1 MKSLSGIVTFAAVVL
16 LLSLPVESIAGL
28 SLGDAVK
35 AGQEEA
41 SQQVAPE
48 TIEQTLVELFAWGDT
63 GWGDELAVG
72 FGLTVALSIT
82 TLPIGIVLG
91 FCVAGLS
98 LSAKKSL
105 RVIGL
110 GYSTVFRGLPEL
122 LTLFLVYNGVNQ
134 LLNSI
139 AKSIDVNA
147 AFVEVSP
154 FAAGVTALGLVFG
167 AYSGEV
173 LRGAIQALDKGQ
185 IEAGFASGMNRWT
198 VFRRIMLPH
207 IWRLALPGLG
217 NLWVNLVKDTAL
229 VSVIALEDLLRMTNL
244 AVATT
249 KLPFTFY
256 CVACLAYWIVCFAS
270 ERVIARMELR
280 VSRGFRRA

>member
-1 MKSLSGIVTFAAVVL
+1 MVLS
-16 LLSLPVESIAGL
+16 LSLPVGGVASM
-28 SLGDAVK
+28 SLGDLVK
-35 AGQEEA
+35 EGQEKA

-48 TIEQTLVELFAWGDT
+48 AIEQSFLELFAWGDT
-63 GWGDELAVG
+63 GWGDEIAAG
-72 FGLTVALSIT
+72 FGLTAALSIS

-98 LSAKKSL
+98 LSRAKVL
-105 RVIGL
+105 RVIGVS
-110 GYSTVFRGLPEL
+110 YSTVFRGLPEL

-139 AKSIDVNA
+139 TKSFDANA
-147 AFVEVSP
+147 TFVEISP

-167 AYSGEV
+167 AFSGEV

-185 IEAGFASGMNRWT
+185 IEAGFAVGMNRWT
-198 VFRRIMLPH
+198 VFYRIMLPH

-217 NLWVNLVKDTAL
+217 NLWVNLIKDTAL

-280 VSRGFRRA
+280 VGRGFRRA

>member
-1 MKSLSGIVTFAAVVL
+1 MVIS
-16 LLSLPVESIAGL
+16 LSLPVGGVAGL
-28 SLGDAVK
+28 SLGDLVK
-35 AGQEEA
+35 EGQEKA

-48 TIEQTLVELFAWGDT
+48 AIEQSFLELFAWGDT
-63 GWGDELAVG
+63 GWGDEIATG
-72 FGLTVALSIT
+72 FGLTAALSIS
-82 TLPIGIVLG
+82 TLPIGIILG

-98 LSAKKSL
+98 LSRAKVL
-105 RVIGL
+105 RVIGVS
-110 GYSTVFRGLPEL
+110 YSTVFRGLPEL

-139 AKSIDVNA
+139 TKSFDANA
-147 AFVEVSP
+147 SFVEISP

-167 AYSGEV
+167 AFSGEV

-185 IEAGFASGMNRWT
+185 IEAGFAVGMNRWT
-198 VFRRIMLPH
+198 VFYRIMLPH

-217 NLWVNLVKDTAL
+217 NLWVNLIKDTAL

-256 CVACLAYWIVCFAS
+256 CVACFAYWIVCFAS

-280 VSRGFRRA
+280 VGRGFRRA